1 MNRYSHQNFIIFEFI
16 ILSIK
21 TFLRSS
27 IYARQKS
34 MAQFY
39 ILHEIINTSNQSA
52 RFGCS
57 LRLAMIIT
65 HINLRRRV
73 GTIAACNMNTRD
85 PCFQGKTDPEVVGE
99 REFVFVVVGW

>member
-1 MNRYSHQNFIIFEFI
+1 
-16 ILSIK
+16 
-21 TFLRSS
+21 
-27 IYARQKS
+27 

-73 GTIAACNMNTRD
+73 GTKWFAVRHFCVD
-85 PCFQGKTDPEVVGE
+85 PQAFDNKIIKLINHLNIVPVLIKFDVENQVSIDFFLSIQPTVCQVN
-99 REFVFVVVGW
+99 